1 MKTGKKDLLKEAIA
15 DAKAVKETALA
26 NAKIALEE
34 AFTPRLQSML
44 SHKLAEELEDDET
57 LATEEDEMMM
67 DTEEGYG
74 EGYEGE
80 EDETMTTEEDEMG
93 GEEDETMTTEEED
106 EGVDESKVNEG
117 KTTVVIDYNTDDD
130 DLRYVSN
137 ILKKAGIK
145 AKVLAGL
152 DSEEVEVTIETSDLK
167 KATKALSANGLEL
180 QESVVAEAKELSSYK
195 IGDEEEDMSD
205 LDLESIIKELEAE
218 MGGEEDETMTTEEE
232 EEMENPE
239 ITELKRIRE
248 RISKRLT
255 ELESSGIGTGDNK
268 VTDLTGGTEYPEEG
282 DFVAEEEEGDEEVNL
297 DEVIRALREMNGDV
311 PAEDEEDTAGMTEE
325 EAEEMKSDLE
335 EAYKVIK
342 SLKNTINEVN
352 LLNAKLLYTNK
363 LFRNFD
369 LNEKQKVKVVEN
381 FDRASSLREV
391 KLVFATLGENLNVAR
406 KTQNRVVKES
416 FASRPTKGTKPA
428 GIITEGSSLAMR
440 FQKLANIKK

>member
-57 LATEEDEMMM
+57 LATEEDEMMLG
-67 DTEEGYG
+67 TEEGYG

-93 GEEDETMTTEEED
+93 SEEDDTMTTEEED
-106 EGVDESKVNEG
+106 EMMVGTMGGEEAE
-117 KTTVVIDYNTDDD
+117 DDD
-130 DLRYVSN
+130 D
-137 ILKKAGIK
+137 
-145 AKVLAGL
+145 
-152 DSEEVEVTIETSDLK
+152 E
-167 KATKALSANGLEL
+167 
-180 QESVVAEAKELSSYK
+180 
-195 IGDEEEDMSD
+195 IGGEEEDMSD

-232 EEMENPE
+232 ELENPE

-255 ELESSGIGTGDNK
+255 ELESSAIGTGDNK
-268 VTDLTGGTEYPEEG
+268 VDDLTGGTEYPEEG

-406 KTQNRVVKES
+406 KTQKRVVKES

>member
-67 DTEEGYG
+67 GTEEGYG

-93 GEEDETMTTEEED
+93 GEEDEIMTTEEED
-106 EGVDESKVNEG
+106 EMMMGTMGGEEAEEEDEDEMG
-117 KTTVVIDYNTDDD
+117 
-130 DLRYVSN
+130 
-137 ILKKAGIK
+137 G
-145 AKVLAGL
+145 
-152 DSEEVEVTIETSDLK
+152 
-167 KATKALSANGLEL
+167 
-180 QESVVAEAKELSSYK
+180 
-195 IGDEEEDMSD
+195 EEEDMSD

-255 ELESSGIGTGDNK
+255 ELESSAIGTGDNK
-268 VTDLTGGTEYPEEG
+268 VDDYTSDTEDPGEG
-282 DFVAEEEEGDEEVNL
+282 DLFAEEEGDEEVNL

-416 FASRPTKGTKPA
+416 FASRPTKGTPPA

>member
-57 LATEEDEMMM
+57 LATEEEDEMIG
-67 DTEEGYG
+67 TEEGYG

-80 EDETMTTEEDEMG
+80 EDETMTTEED
-93 GEEDETMTTEEED
+93 
-106 EGVDESKVNEG
+106 
-117 KTTVVIDYNTDDD
+117 
-130 DLRYVSN
+130 
-137 ILKKAGIK
+137 
-145 AKVLAGL
+145 
-152 DSEEVEVTIETSDLK
+152 
-167 KATKALSANGLEL
+167 
-180 QESVVAEAKELSSYK
+180 
-195 IGDEEEDMSD
+195 
-205 LDLESIIKELEAE
+205 E

-255 ELESSGIGTGDNK
+255 ELESSEIGTGDNK
-268 VTDLTGGTEYPEEG
+268 VDDYTSDTEDPGEG
-282 DFVAEEEEGDEEVNL
+282 ELFVEEEGDEEVNL

-311 PAEDEEDTAGMTEE
+311 PAEEEETSGMTEE

-428 GIITEGSSLAMR
+428 GIITEGSSLAAR

>member
-57 LATEEDEMMM
+57 LATEEDDMIG
-67 DTEEGYG
+67 TEEGYG

-80 EDETMTTEEDEMG
+80 EDETMTTEEEDEMMMGTMGGEEAEEDEDEMG
-93 GEEDETMTTEEED
+93 GEEAEEED
-106 EGVDESKVNEG
+106 
-117 KTTVVIDYNTDDD
+117 DDD
-130 DLRYVSN
+130 DEM
-137 ILKKAGIK
+137 G
-145 AKVLAGL
+145 G
-152 DSEEVEVTIETSDLK
+152 
-167 KATKALSANGLEL
+167 
-180 QESVVAEAKELSSYK
+180 
-195 IGDEEEDMSD
+195 EEEEMSD

-232 EEMENPE
+232 MENPE

-255 ELESSGIGTGDNK
+255 ELESSEIGTGDNK
-268 VTDLTGGTEYPEEG
+268 VADLTGGTEYPEEG
-282 DFVAEEEEGDEEVNL
+282 DFVAEEEGDEEVNL

-311 PAEDEEDTAGMTEE
+311 PAEEEETVAGMTEE

-406 KTQNRVVKES
+406 KTQQRVVKES

-428 GIITEGSSLAMR
+428 GIITEGSSLAAR